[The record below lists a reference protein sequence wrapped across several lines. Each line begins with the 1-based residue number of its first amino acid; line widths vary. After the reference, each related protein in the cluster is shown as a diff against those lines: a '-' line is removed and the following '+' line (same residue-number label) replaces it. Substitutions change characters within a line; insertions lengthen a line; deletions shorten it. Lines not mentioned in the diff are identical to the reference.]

1 MSDVEGLRRNAEEIF
16 RAALNAADPGACVR
30 RSLVLS
36 GEKLTVGGEEYDLRE
51 VDRVLVVGAGKA
63 TAAMAKA
70 AEEILYDRITRGT
83 INTKY
88 GHKLPLDR
96 IEIVECGHPIPDE
109 AGVRGAAK
117 VLDFSA
123 DADERTLVLCLMSG
137 GGSAL
142 LPAPAEGL
150 TLAEKQETTRLLLEC
165 GATINEIN
173 AIRKHLSRVKG
184 GHLARAVY
192 PARMATLL
200 LSDVIGDPL
209 DVIASGPTVPDES
222 TFGECLRIVEKYA
235 LEDRIPSAVKMR
247 LSEGAAGAIPET
259 PKRGDEIFERC
270 RSVVVGGNRLAV
282 EAARREAIERGYHT
296 LVLTTRL
303 EGETREVA
311 KVYAALAKEIVTN
324 GDPLPRPAC
333 VVSGGEPT
341 VTIRG
346 KGKGGRNQEFALA
359 GAIEI
364 QGWDDIVLFSAG
376 TDGTDGPTD
385 AAGAIA
391 DGETVARG
399 GALGLSASEY
409 LNDNDSYT
417 FFRALDDL
425 VITGPTGTNVMD
437 VQLVM
442 VGEMVSAIGTENLSP
457 PSF

>member
-1 MSDVEGLRRNAEEIF
+1 MEAMSDLTKLRADAGEIF
-16 RAALNAADPGACVR
+16 RMALDAADPSACVR
-30 RSLVLS
+30 RNLVLS
-36 GEKLTVGGEEYDLRE
+36 GETLVVGGEEYDLSE
-51 VDRVLVVGAGKA
+51 VDRILMVGAGKA
-63 TAAMAKA
+63 TATMAKA
-70 AEEILYDRITRGT
+70 AEEVLGDRIERGA

-88 GHKLPLDR
+88 GHGLPLR
-96 IEIVECGHPIPDE
+96 RVETVECGHPIPDE
-109 AGVRGAAK
+109 AGVRGAAEI
-117 VLDFSA
+117 LDLVSA
-123 DADERTLVLCLMSG
+123 ADERTLVLCLMSG

-184 GHLARAVY
+184 GHLARAAY
-192 PARMATLL
+192 PARRVALL

-222 TFGECLRIVEKYA
+222 TFGDCLEIVGKYA
-235 LEDRIPSAVKMR
+235 LGDRIPPAARTR
-247 LSEGAAGAIPET
+247 LTEGAAGAVPET
-259 PKRGDEIFERC
+259 PKRGDAIFERC
-270 RSVVVGGNRLAV
+270 RNVVIGGNRLAV
-282 EAARREAIERGYHT
+282 EAASRAAVERGYHT

-311 KVYAALAKEIVTN
+311 KVYAALAKEIIEN
-324 GDPLPRPAC
+324 GDPIPRPAC

-364 QGWDDIVLFSAG
+364 QGWDGVVLFSAG

-385 AAGAIA
+385 AAGAVA
-391 DGETVARG
+391 DGETVAR
-399 GALGLSASEY
+399 AEVLELSAIEH
-409 LNDNDSYT
+409 LNDNNSYA
-417 FFRALDDL
+417 FFEALDDL

-437 VQLVM
+437 VQLVL
-442 VGEMVSAIGTENLSP
+442 VA
-457 PSF
+457 